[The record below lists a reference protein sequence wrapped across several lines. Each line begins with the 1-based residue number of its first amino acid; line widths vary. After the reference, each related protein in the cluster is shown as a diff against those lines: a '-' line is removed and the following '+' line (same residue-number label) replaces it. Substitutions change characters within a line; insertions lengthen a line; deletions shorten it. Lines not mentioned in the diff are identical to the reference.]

1 MMLQQPEE
9 VTTLH
14 RGMLSGIAD
23 EQHPVVVLVGDP
35 DYFGAF
41 TQRVQAGFID
51 DYVTAVRWFLGSL

>member
-23 EQHPVVVLVGDP
+23 EQHPVVVFVGNP
-35 DYFGAF
+35 DNLGTFPQGI
-41 TQRVQAGFID
+41 QAGFID